1 MPPPTDKEGV
11 QRFVGTVNYLD
22 KFIKHKA
29 ELKGPISQ
37 LTQKDTAFVW
47 DTPQKDA
54 FRKLKDVIS
63 RSPVLSYFDNNK
75 PTILNVDTSNTG
87 LETVVMQNGKPIAY
101 GSRTLTD
108 SERRYANIEREMLA
122 IAWGVEKFH
131 TYLYGRKVIVETD
144 HKPLETIFKK

>member
-1 MPPPTDKEGV
+1 MPPPIDKEGV
-11 QRFVGTVNYLD
+11 QRFLGTVNYLD
-22 KFIKHKA
+22 KFIEHKA
-29 ELKGPISQ
+29 ELQGPISQ

-47 DTPQKDA
+47 DTPQKEA

-63 RSPVLSYFDNNK
+63 SSPVLSYFDNNK
-75 PTILNVDTSNTG
+75 PTILNVDASSTG
-87 LETVVMQNGKPIAY
+87 LGAVVMQNGKPIAY

-131 TYLYGRKVIVETD
+131 TYL
-144 HKPLETIFKK
+144 